1 MRIGVVGCGTA
12 GQAAAMYFARAG
24 HHVTVFERTPQLGPV
39 GAGILLQ
46 PTGLRV
52 LNELG
57 VGDQIARLSSPVH
70 RLSGLNQR
78 GRTVLDVRYSDREPG
93 LFGLGVH
100 RGSLFSTLLCRMN
113 ELKIDIRTAVDVRS
127 YTQPRRGVVELFD
140 DAQRSL
146 GHFELVIIAD
156 GARSILRDQS
166 RLVRRST
173 RYPWGAMWFV
183 ASDPGE
189 RFAGVLQQ
197 YYHGTKGMVGF
208 LPSGRP
214 TDSSPS
220 SVSVFLSV
228 RIDEARAIREQG
240 LSEYARRVRALTDT
254 AEDVLGQISDIAQ
267 VITASYHDVVLSRVF
282 DGRVVFLGDA
292 AHAMSPQL
300 GQGANLALMDAS
312 ELAKQLAEVSDVD
325 VAIER
330 YDRARRANVRYY
342 QWASRWLTPVFQS
355 GLTPV
360 GVVRDALMGP
370 MSRAPVFKSMMLDS
384 LVGIKT
390 GLMPWSVMR

>member
-12 GQAAAMYFARAG
+12 GQAAAIHLARAG

-70 RLSGLNQR
+70 RLSGLNLR
-78 GRTVLDVRYSDREPG
+78 GRTVLDVRYGDREPG
-93 LFGLGVH
+93 LFGLGVN
-100 RGSLFSTLLCRMN
+100 RGSLFSTLLDRMN
-113 ELKIDIRTAVDVRS
+113 QLRIEIRTGVDVRS
-127 YTQPRRGVVELFD
+127 YAQPRHGVVEIFD
-140 DAQRSL
+140 GARRSL
-146 GHFELVIIAD
+146 GHFELIIIGD
-156 GARSILRDQS
+156 GARSSLRAQS
-166 RLVRRST
+166 GLVRRAT

-183 ASDPGE
+183 ATDPDE
-189 RFAGVLQQ
+189 EFAGVLQQ

-208 LPSGRP
+208 LPSGRSAV
-214 TDSSPS
+214 DSPS
-220 SVSVFLSV
+220 TVSVFLSV
-228 RIDEARAIREQG
+228 RIDEAGVIRQRG
-240 LSEYARRVRALTDT
+240 LGEFASRVRALTDR
-254 AEDVLGQISDIAQ
+254 AETVLSQISDIAQ

-282 DGRVVFLGDA
+282 DGRVIFLGDA

-325 VAIER
+325 VAIDR

-370 MSRAPVFKSMMLDS
+370 MSRAPIFRSLMLDS

-390 GLMPWSVMR
+390 GVMPWSVMR

>member
-1 MRIGVVGCGTA
+1 
-12 GQAAAMYFARAG
+12 
-24 HHVTVFERTPQLGPV
+24 
-39 GAGILLQ
+39 
-46 PTGLRV
+46 
-52 LNELG
+52 
-57 VGDQIARLSSPVH
+57 
-70 RLSGLNQR
+70 
-78 GRTVLDVRYSDREPG
+78 
-93 LFGLGVH
+93 
-100 RGSLFSTLLCRMN
+100 
-113 ELKIDIRTAVDVRS
+113 
-127 YTQPRRGVVELFD
+127 
-140 DAQRSL
+140 
-146 GHFELVIIAD
+146 
-156 GARSILRDQS
+156 
-166 RLVRRST
+166 
-173 RYPWGAMWFV
+173 MWFV

-214 TDSSPS
+214 TASSPS

-228 RIDEARAIREQG
+228 RIDEARDIREQG

-267 VITASYHDVVLSRVF
+267 VITASYHDVVMRTTV

-312 ELAKQLAEVSDVD
+312 ELAEQLARTPEID
-325 VAIER
+325 VALER
-330 YDRARRANVRYY
+330 YDNARRANVRYY

-355 GLTPV
+355 GLTPI

-370 MSRAPVFKSMMLDS
+370 MSRAPIFKSMMLDS

-390 GLMPWSVMR
+390 GVMPWSVMR

>member
-12 GQAAAMYFARAG
+12 GQASAIFLARAG
-24 HHVTVFERTPQLGPV
+24 HYVTVFERAPKLGPV

-52 LNELG
+52 LSELG
-57 VGDQIARLSSPVH
+57 VADEITRLSSPVH
-70 RLSGLNQR
+70 RLSGVNLR
-78 GRTVLDVRYSDREPG
+78 GRTVLDVRYSDRQSG

-100 RGSLFSTLLCRMN
+100 RGSLFSTLLHRMN
-113 ELKIDIRTAVDVRS
+113 HLRIDIRTGVDVRS
-127 YTQPRRGVVELFD
+127 YAQRRAGVVELFD
-140 DAQRSL
+140 DQRRTL
-146 GHFELVIIAD
+146 GHYELVIIAD
-156 GARSILRDQS
+156 GARSSLRAQS
-166 RLVRRST
+166 GLVSRCT

-183 ASDPGE
+183 ATDPGE

-208 LPSGRP
+208 LPSGRSGV
-214 TDSSPS
+214 DAPS
-220 SVSVFLSV
+220 TVSVFLSV
-228 RIDEARAIREQG
+228 RIDEARAIRERG
-240 LSEYARRVRALTDT
+240 LGEFARRVRALTDR
-254 AEDVLGQISDIAQ
+254 AEGVLSQISDVSQ
-267 VITASYHDVVLSRVF
+267 LITASYHDVVMRRTF

-312 ELAKQLAEVSDVD
+312 ALAGQLAAAGDVG
-325 VAIER
+325 VAIAR
-330 YDRARRANVRYY
+330 YDAERRSNVRYY
-342 QWASRWLTPVFQS
+342 QRASRWLTPVFQS

-370 MSRAPVFKSMMLDS
+370 MSRAPVFRSMMLDS

-390 GLMPWSVMR
+390 GFMPWSVSG